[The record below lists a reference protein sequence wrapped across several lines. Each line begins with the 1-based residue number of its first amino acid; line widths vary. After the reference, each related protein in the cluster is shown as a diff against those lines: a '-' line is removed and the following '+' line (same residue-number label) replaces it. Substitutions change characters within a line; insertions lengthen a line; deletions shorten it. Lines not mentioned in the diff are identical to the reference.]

1 MIRET
6 PQEFLDTLKSYVPDP
21 RKTVGV
27 ARQEFSEFFT
37 EFQSDER
44 PATEQVA
51 IRDDL
56 RGVWCSVPGV
66 IQDRTLLFF
75 HGGFFSVGSTADHLG
90 FCAELAKAAQSR
102 VFSVD
107 YRLAPEHPFPA
118 PLEDALAA
126 YRYLTSHSVPPH
138 RIIPIGIS
146 AGGTLVLDL
155 LLSLRDEH
163 LLMPPAAICMSPM
176 VDLAFGSASVTANE
190 NKDWLTPARLATI
203 RAQYLAGTDPDDVR
217 ASPIHAS
224 LSRLPRLYLQAG
236 SGELIFDDISAFAKK
251 ATWAGV
257 PIRYEIWEGMFH
269 AWQIFGKQIPEARDA
284 VARAGTFARETFG
297 R

>member
-21 RKTVGV
+21 REPVGV

-37 EFQSDER
+37 EFQSEER
-44 PATEQVA
+44 PTTEQVA

-56 RGVWCSVPGV
+56 RGVWCSVPGA

-90 FCAELAKAAQSR
+90 FCAELAKSAQAR

-118 PLEDALAA
+118 QLEDVMAA

-138 RIIPIGIS
+138 KIIPIGIS
-146 AGGTLVLDL
+146 AGGNLVLRL
-155 LLSLRDEH
+155 LLSLRDNR

-176 VDLAFGSASVTANE
+176 VDLAFGGAQSLKIRIKTG
-190 NKDWLTPARLATI
+190 LLRLV
-203 RAQYLAGTDPDDVR
+203 L
-217 ASPIHAS
+217 
-224 LSRLPRLYLQAG
+224 LQ
-236 SGELIFDDISAFAKK
+236 
-251 ATWAGV
+251 
-257 PIRYEIWEGMFH
+257 
-269 AWQIFGKQIPEARDA
+269 
-284 VARAGTFARETFG
+284 
-297 R
+297 

>member
-21 RKTVGV
+21 RKSVSV
-27 ARQEFSEFFT
+27 ARQEFSEFFM

-44 PATEQVA
+44 PTTEQVA
-51 IRDDL
+51 IRDSL

-66 IQDRTLLFF
+66 VLDRTLLFF
-75 HGGFFSVGSTADHLG
+75 HSGFFSVGSTADHLG
-90 FCAELAKAAQSR
+90 FCAELARSAQSR

-107 YRLAPEHPFPA
+107 YRLAPEHPFPSQ
-118 PLEDALAA
+118 LDDALAA
-126 YRYLTSHSVPPH
+126 YRYLTSHGCPPH

-155 LLSLRDEH
+155 LLSLRDQR
-163 LLMPPAAICMSPM
+163 LLMPPAAVCMSPM
-176 VDLAFGSASVTANE
+176 VDLAFGCDSVTANQ
-190 NKDWLTPARLATI
+190 NKDWLTAARLATI
-203 RAQYLAGTDPDDVR
+203 RTQYLAGTDPDDIR
-217 ASPIHAS
+217 ASPIHAT
-224 LSRLPRLYLQAG
+224 LSRLPRLYIQAG
-236 SGELIFDDISAFAKK
+236 SAELIYDDISAFAKK

-257 PIRYEIWEGMFH
+257 PIRFEIWEGMFH
-269 AWQIFGKQIPEARDA
+269 SWQIFGKQIPEARDA
-284 VARAGTFARETFG
+284 IARAGTFVRETFG

>member
-56 RGVWCSVPGV
+56 RGVWCSCPGV

-90 FCAELAKAAQSR
+90 FCAELAKAPNPGSFRLITGLHRSTRSR
-102 VFSVD
+102 
-107 YRLAPEHPFPA
+107 
-118 PLEDALAA
+118 
-126 YRYLTSHSVPPH
+126 
-138 RIIPIGIS
+138 
-146 AGGTLVLDL
+146 
-155 LLSLRDEH
+155 H
-163 LLMPPAAICMSPM
+163 LWKM
-176 VDLAFGSASVTANE
+176 
-190 NKDWLTPARLATI
+190 
-203 RAQYLAGTDPDDVR
+203 
-217 ASPIHAS
+217 H
-224 LSRLPRLYLQAG
+224 
-236 SGELIFDDISAFAKK
+236 
-251 ATWAGV
+251 
-257 PIRYEIWEGMFH
+257 
-269 AWQIFGKQIPEARDA
+269 
-284 VARAGTFARETFG
+284 
-297 R
+297 